1 MLPVSIYALGNS
13 GEYTSGCI
21 LDCASEVKL
30 FVAVNKTIIHKTN
43 VFLNILLKY

>member
-30 FVAVNKTIIHKTN
+30 FVAVNKTINSGQCGGKN
-43 VFLNILLKY
+43 L